1 MQTRPAKFALDYRA
15 MPASRQ
21 LRLPTAIG
29 IWLAIILAA
38 IFYATW
44 QGYGGRALACAL
56 IALAVL
62 FAGELF
68 PAAANVTQS
77 IQRALPSSAAWL
89 LAAPLLAAFG
99 IYAVGTESSTAWHW
113 AIAAAYVL
121 LPLALLLL
129 RATSIPG
136 WNDYLALIAV
146 AVPVKLK
153 WLVQLWPYPE
163 GNLKYAFTILLA
175 MNVAIIGFLFIRKL
189 DGVGY
194 SLSWSANQAFAVL
207 AAIIIIAAVDIPAG
221 MALHFL
227 HWAPGH
233 VPLKSLPASI
243 FGIFFFTAWPEEF
256 IFRGL
261 LQNILSRTIK
271 SENAGLF
278 AASIIFGAAHIANG
292 GFPNW
297 RYALLAT
304 IAGLC
309 YGFIWRKTGN
319 IFASVLV
326 HTAVDVIWHML
337 FI

>member
-1 MQTRPAKFALDYRA
+1 

-21 LRLPTAIG
+21 LRLLTAIAL
-29 IWLAIILAA
+29 WLAVILAA
-38 IFYATW
+38 VIYVMWF
-44 QGYGGRALACAL
+44 GYGGRALACAL
-56 IALAVL
+56 FTLAVL

-89 LAAPLLAAFG
+89 LAAPLLAAYG
-99 IYAVGTESSTAWHW
+99 IYAVGTGSSTAWHW
-113 AIAAAYVL
+113 IIAAAYVL
-121 LPLALLLL
+121 LPLTLLSL
-129 RATSIPG
+129 RASSVPT
-136 WNDYLALIAV
+136 WNDYIALIAV

-153 WLVQLWPYPE
+153 WLAQLWPYPE
-163 GNLKYAFTILLA
+163 GNPKYAFTMLLA

-194 SLSWSANQAFAVL
+194 SLSWSSNQAFIVL
-207 AAIIIIAAVDIPAG
+207 AAIGIIAAVDISAG
-221 MALHFL
+221 LALHFL

-233 VPLKSLPASI
+233 VPLKSLLPNI

-278 AASIIFGAAHIANG
+278 AASIIFGLAHVANG

-304 IAGLC
+304 FAGLC
-309 YGFIWRKTGN
+309 YGFTWRKTGN
-319 IFASVLV
+319 IFASALV
-326 HTAVDVIWHML
+326 HTAVDVIWQML